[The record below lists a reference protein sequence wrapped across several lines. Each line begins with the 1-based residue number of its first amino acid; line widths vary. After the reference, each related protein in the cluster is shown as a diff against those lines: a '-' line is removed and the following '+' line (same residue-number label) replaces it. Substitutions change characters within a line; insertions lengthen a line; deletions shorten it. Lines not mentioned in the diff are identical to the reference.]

1 MHADW
6 QLYFFLVAAKL
17 QQKNLNTELGSA
29 DSLQF
34 FLKLSRRAG
43 WGVWK
48 KWIQISWK
56 DGGSKGCH
64 VEVFSLIFGV
74 GFSVKNYVR
83 VNLTGIALLLYGGAL
98 FFLIAVAQRR
108 VFLCRADH
116 LATTHPKISIFCW
129 CLADN
134 KHFPFCVLLLF
145 LDPGS
150 GMGKIRIRDRG

>member
-1 MHADW
+1 MHVEPWTVMHADW

-34 FLKLSRRAG
+34 FLKLSTRAG

-56 DGGSKGCH
+56 DEGSKGCH

-74 GFSVKNYVR
+74 GFSVKNY
-83 VNLTGIALLLYGGAL
+83 AL

-108 VFLCRADH
+108 VFLFRAAH
-116 LATTHPKISIFCW
+116 LATTHPEIYIFSFGVFW
-129 CLADN
+129 WQQT
-134 KHFPFCVLLLF
+134 FSVLCF
-145 LDPGS
+145 VAVFGS
-150 GMGKIRIRDRG
+150 GIRDG